1 MFFSPAQCPRS
12 NRVRDGIPYL
22 MGKEAV
28 TVTSKKMDFNNSL
41 KFMYLLH
48 YKFNKRSPLY
58 EGKQSLPSKNTSN
71 LSNSLENKKKEKKA
85 GHPIIQ
91 KHNGILSNFD
101 KQVAG
106 GVISATVLSQNYH
119 F

>member
-1 MFFSPAQCPRS
+1 MKGS
-12 NRVRDGIPYL
+12 NYYQVKIPLTYQIHWKL
-22 MGKEAV
+22 Y
-28 TVTSKKMDFNNSL
+28 KK
-41 KFMYLLH
+41 
-48 YKFNKRSPLY
+48 
-58 EGKQSLPSKNTSN
+58 
-71 LSNSLENKKKEKKA
+71 KKA

-106 GVISATVLSQNYH
+106 GVISATILSQNYH